1 MKHLKRCLISI
12 LLLTLI
18 TACGGGSSDQ
28 TIGQT
33 PEEPATVAVLLSDAT
48 AEDYDH
54 AYATITRVELL
65 GDGGNQVIFSGEETV
80 DLLALSDTVQLFA
93 VDEDVEPGDYEKIRI
108 TASSLVLV
116 VENDDGST
124 LETTVDL
131 VANGKIDLNP
141 RGPFAIA
148 AGGIVFVSLDWD
160 VNESLKLTETGSGRI
175 IMRPVVFVDIG
186 FEPVF
191 KRGLV
196 RVSGIV
202 RELAPDLSYFRL
214 CSLGDATQLIDRPLL
229 NSLCLDVVVGENTGL
244 FGDDGEPVML
254 VDLAAG
260 DPVTVLGLIRR
271 GVDEPDLMPIED
283 ETGALP
289 PTRFRLLAIVVEG
302 GEPGTWSKHR
312 GVLESAV
319 DPLTG
324 TFDFLSFGSDQS
336 LADTRFAGQLYEE
349 TRIFSVSR
357 FAGITEIDAS
367 ELRAGDFARLDA
379 VQVPAGDA
387 ADPDVLR
394 IAIMLAKTPPAE
406 PLVAIRGEILSIDL
420 DTASLML
427 ATPTLDRC
435 VTTDDETRI
444 FEVLVTGAA
453 VETMSAT
460 LADLDVGSNAFV
472 TGVEDS
478 GCVAAD
484 LIIAEG
490 QTLDDAA

>member
-1 MKHLKRCLISI
+1 M

-54 AYATITRVELL
+54 AYAMITRVELL

-93 VDEDVEPGDYEKIRI
+93 VNEEVEPGDYEKIRI

-124 LETTVDL
+124 VETTVDL

-141 RGPFAIA
+141 RGPFTIA
-148 AGGIVFVSLDWD
+148 PGGIVFVSLDWD

-196 RVSGIV
+196 RVSGII
-202 RELAPDLSYFRL
+202 REVAPDLSYFRL

-229 NSLCLDVVVGENTGL
+229 NSLCLDVVVGDSTGL
-244 FGDDGEPVML
+244 FGNDGEPVTL

-271 GVDEPDLMPIED
+271 SVGEPDLVPLED
-283 ETGALP
+283 ESGPLP

-319 DPLTG
+319 DPVTG
-324 TFDFLSFGSDQS
+324 TFDFLSLGSDDS
-336 LADTRFAGQLYEE
+336 MIDTRFTGQLYDE
-349 TRIFSVSR
+349 TRIFEIARVT
-357 FAGITEIDAS
+357 GVTEITAA
-367 ELRAGDFARLDA
+367 ELEAGDFARLDA
-379 VQVPAGDA
+379 VQAPAGDPS
-387 ADPDVLR
+387 DPDVLR
-394 IAIMLAKTPPAE
+394 IAIMLARTPAADAP
-406 PLVAIRGEILSIDL
+406 VAIAGEILSIDP

-427 ATPTLDRC
+427 ATPALDRC

-444 FEVLVTGAA
+444 FEVFVTAAA

-484 LIIAEG
+484 LIVAEG
-490 QTLDDAA
+490 QND